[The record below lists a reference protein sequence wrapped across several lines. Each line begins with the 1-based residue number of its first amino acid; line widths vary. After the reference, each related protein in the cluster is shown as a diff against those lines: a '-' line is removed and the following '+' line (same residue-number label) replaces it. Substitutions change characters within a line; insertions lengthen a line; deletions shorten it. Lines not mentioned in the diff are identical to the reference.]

1 MGSGETKR
9 QPIFLERLPIIA
21 GSVMFISPSS
31 EFVAL
36 CQAQVYILVQGLGAA
51 WCAVYLTEKWV
62 EGVNPNLLPVVVYP
76 EASIVRYSGEQSDSW
91 ELERATDNFF
101 LSLPQSQLS
110 LEGRSE
116 KIADRS
122 EFVEAESTSREF
134 WGKRQLMLPL
144 LYEGEVLGVLVTRR
158 NDRGWEERELTQVEH
173 IVQTLAIARFLDR
186 QQVWSK
192 EQLRQQHRNSAAQ
205 RDRFDDLLHQ
215 LRNPLTALRTFG
227 KLLLKRF
234 LPGEKNREVAENL
247 IRESDRLQAL
257 LEQFDVYLDE
267 MEQDAATLNDPATQ
281 ELLLP
286 PESSPSSLSL
296 LPEARLKI
304 EDLEISRV
312 LNPLLSS
319 AEAIASDR
327 GLDFQVEIPNDLLPI
342 QGDINALREVFN
354 NILDNAIKYTPS
366 GGRVRVEAGLED
378 ENGLLQGVAIRD
390 TGYGIPEGDRGRI
403 FERHYRG
410 IQEEGEIEGTGL
422 GLAIVKG
429 LVEQMQGFIEVA
441 DNMRGDRDAL
451 PGTTFTI
458 WLPLA

>member
-1 MGSGETKR
+1 
-9 QPIFLERLPIIA
+9 
-21 GSVMFISPSS
+21 MFIGPSA

-36 CQAQVYILVQGLGAA
+36 CQAQVYLLVQGLGAT

-76 EASIVRYSGEQSDSW
+76 ETGIVRYSGE
-91 ELERATDNFF
+91 RAEKGTDAWQQVDDFP
-101 LSLPQSQLS
+101 LYLPQSRRS
-110 LEGRSE
+110 LAGESE
-116 KIADRS
+116 TISDRIPKT
-122 EFVEAESTSREF
+122 EFVEAESTVRDV

-144 LYEGEVLGVLVTRR
+144 LYEKEVLGVLVARR
-158 NDRGWEERELTQVEH
+158 NDREWEEQELAQIEH
-173 IVQTLAIARFLDR
+173 IVETLAIARFLDR

-192 EQLRQQHRNSAAQ
+192 EQLLRQQRSIAAQ

-234 LPGEKNREVAENL
+234 LPGDKNRNMAENL
-247 IRESDRLQAL
+247 LRESDRLQAL
-257 LEQFDVYLDE
+257 LKQFDVYLEE
-267 MEQDAATLNDPATQ
+267 MGQDTEVFEPPSTPK
-281 ELLLP
+281 LLP
-286 PESSPSSLSL
+286 AESEVSPLSL
-296 LPEARLKI
+296 LPEARLRI
-304 EDLEISRV
+304 EDIEVNAI
-312 LNPLLSS
+312 LNPLLES

-327 GLDFQVEIPNDLLPI
+327 GLKFRANIPSDLLPI
-342 QGDINALREVFN
+342 QGDTNALREVLN
-354 NILDNAIKYTPS
+354 NILDNALKYTPF
-366 GGRVRVEAGLED
+366 GGCVTLEAGLEH
-378 ENGLLQGVAIRD
+378 ENGLMQGIAIRD
-390 TGYGIPEGDRGRI
+390 TGYGIPEGDRDRI

-429 LVEQMQGFIEVA
+429 LVEQMHGFIEVS
-441 DNMRGDRDAL
+441 DNVRSDRDAL

>member
-1 MGSGETKR
+1 
-9 QPIFLERLPIIA
+9 
-21 GSVMFISPSS
+21 MFVSPSA
-31 EFVAL
+31 EFIAL
-36 CQAQVYILVQGLGAA
+36 CQAQVYVLVQGLGSA

-76 EASIVRYSGEQSDSW
+76 ETSIVRYSGE
-91 ELERATDNFF
+91 RADRSEEGLQPDDFP
-101 LSLPQSQLS
+101 LYLPQSRRS
-110 LEGRSE
+110 LLGESTTV
-116 KIADRS
+116 ADRIAET
-122 EFVEAESTSREF
+122 EFVEAESTVKDI

-144 LYEGEVLGVLVTRR
+144 LYEGEVLGVLVARR
-158 NDRGWEERELTQVEH
+158 NDREWEKKELTQIEH
-173 IVQTLAIARFLDR
+173 IVETLAIARFLDR

-192 EQLRQQHRNSAAQ
+192 EQLLRQQRSIAAQ

-234 LPGEKNREVAENL
+234 LPGDKNRHMAENL
-247 IRESDRLQAL
+247 LRESDRLQAL
-257 LEQFDVYLDE
+257 LKQFDVYLDE
-267 MEQDAATLNDPATQ
+267 MGQDTEVLEAPATPK
-281 ELLLP
+281 LLSA
-286 PESSPSSLSL
+286 ESQVSPLSL

-304 EDLEISRV
+304 KEMEVDEI
-312 LNPLLSS
+312 LNPLLES
-319 AEAIASDR
+319 AEAISGDR
-327 GLDFQVEIPNDLLPI
+327 GLEFRATIPSDLLPI
-342 QGDINALREVFN
+342 QADMNALREVLN

-366 GGRVRVEAGLED
+366 GGCVTVEAGLEHK
-378 ENGLLQGVAIRD
+378 NGLLQGVAIRD
-390 TGYGIPEGDRGRI
+390 TGYGIPEGDRDRI

-429 LVEQMQGFIEVA
+429 LVEQMHGFIEVS
-441 DNMRGDRDAL
+441 DNVRGDRDTL